1 MQLDRFYDALNTAVF
16 LPWGGSRRIRR
27 ALVDSLEVSSRDRV
41 VELGCG
47 TGQVT
52 ELLVATG
59 AEVVAVDQLPAM
71 LVGAQR
77 RAPQARI
84 IEGDA
89 MSAEVGGDFDR
100 VVLAFVLHN
109 FDGGGRVDLLRRSR
123 SLLAE
128 EGWVGVLEWGLPNGR
143 WRVGRVAVVPAPAR
157 AVPERRRDPGRS
169 VDGRHRRSRPAGRE
183 RATRRRRAGAGARA
197 GTRLTAGL
205 GPPTAAVG

>member
-1 MQLDRFYDALNTAVF
+1 MFEMQLDRFYDALNTAIF

-143 WRVGRVAVVPAPAR
+143 WRSTAWRWFLHRLEPSPSVGEILDGALMADIAESGLRVVNGRRVAGGRAR
-157 AVPERRRDPGRS
+157 VLVLEHA
-169 VDGRHRRSRPAGRE
+169 
-183 RATRRRRAGAGARA
+183 
-197 GTRLTAGL
+197 
-205 GPPTAAVG
+205 